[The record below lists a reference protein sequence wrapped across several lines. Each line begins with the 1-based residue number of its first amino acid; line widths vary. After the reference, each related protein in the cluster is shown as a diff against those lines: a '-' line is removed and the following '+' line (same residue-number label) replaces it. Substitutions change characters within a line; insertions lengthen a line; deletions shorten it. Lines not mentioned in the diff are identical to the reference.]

1 MKPLPFASGD
11 PLRGFVES
19 DPLVHA
25 FLEHLSAERNE
36 SPNTLLGYARDL
48 GQFAE
53 FNWRKD
59 ESAPYPWVKVG
70 RNEIRA
76 YLVQLSQSEA
86 APTTVRRKLSA
97 LKSFYRYLLREGTV
111 QDAPTAS
118 LRGPKMHRDL
128 PDVLS
133 VNDVAALLDTAE
145 ATAARAEDPEA
156 RFTQYRDYA
165 LLEFLYGTGARIA
178 EVAGLSLGSIDEA
191 SGCAHLFGKGRK
203 ERIAPMSAKAIAAL
217 RELRVR
223 TAERFG
229 AEALATDQPVFRNRR
244 GGRITTRLIERAF
257 SSALLAAGLPNHF
270 HPHSL
275 RHSFATHLLDAG
287 ADLRAV
293 QELLGHAS
301 LSTTQIYTHVSMERL
316 RAVYHQSF
324 PRA

>member
-1 MKPLPFASGD
+1 MKSLPFASGD
-11 PLRGFVES
+11 PLRGFVEN

-25 FLEHLSAERNE
+25 FLGHLSAERNE
-36 SPNTLLGYARDL
+36 SLNTLAGYARDL

-53 FNWRKD
+53 FYWRND
-59 ESAPYPWVKVG
+59 VPPPYPWPNV
-70 RNEIRA
+70 RRDEIRGF
-76 YLVQLSQSEA
+76 LVALSQAEA
-86 APTTVRRKLSA
+86 APTTTRRKLSA
-97 LKSFYRYLLREGTV
+97 LKSFYRYLLREGIVT
-111 QDAPTAS
+111 DAPTAS

-133 VNDVAALLDTAE
+133 VNDVATLLD
-145 ATAARAEDPEA
+145 RAEVRAVEA
-156 RFTQYRDYA
+156 ESDEDRFTAYRDYA

-178 EVAGLSLGSIDEA
+178 EAAGLSQGAVDDA
-191 SGCAHLFGKGRK
+191 TGCAILFGKGRK
-203 ERIAPMSAKAIAAL
+203 ERVAPMSAKAVSAL
-217 RELRVR
+217 RELRAR
-223 TAERFG
+223 TAARFG
-229 AEALATDQPVFRNRR
+229 EESVASDQPVFRNRR

-257 SSALLAAGLPNHF
+257 SAAILAAGLPNHF